1 MYAGLAKMRL
11 PESGRSGSTMKPLS
25 YFVAMLAVSA
35 AAFAQATASPQST
48 APVPAAQAPA
58 WTPANI
64 AVPPPMPPGPKLPEP
79 LPVTT
84 VPDLTRY
91 LNNPIMLLFC
101 TTQVA
106 SFNDRDADMIFIG
119 DSITRNWLGPGK
131 AVWDANF
138 APRNALDFGMGG
150 DQTQHVLWRMSNYP
164 IGRLHPKVAVV
175 LIGTNNWHNTPDE
188 IAAGVKAIL
197 SKTQAMFP
205 GIKIIVTSI
214 LPNKRAN
221 GLMMSANAI
230 VRTYADD
237 QNIFYLDLV
246 PLMPPVDDN
255 WKGIGPDHLHPNA
268 EGYQIWT
275 DALLPLVNR
284 FLPPPAAQH

>member
-1 MYAGLAKMRL
+1 VKNILNFAAI
-11 PESGRSGSTMKPLS
+11 LS
-25 YFVAMLAVSA
+25 LSV
-35 AAFAQATASPQST
+35 AAFGQVAAPPQSASP
-48 APVPAAQAPA
+48 AMPAQAPA
-58 WTPANI
+58 VSPSSV

-79 LPVTT
+79 PPVTT

-91 LNNPIMLLFC
+91 LNNPVMLLFC

-106 SFNDRDADMIFIG
+106 EFNNRDADMIFIG

-138 APRNALDFGMGG
+138 APRNALDFGIGG

-175 LIGTNNWHNTPDE
+175 LIGTNNTHNTPEE

-197 SKTQAMFP
+197 DKTQAMYP
-205 GIKIIVTSI
+205 GIKIILNSI
-214 LPNKRAN
+214 MPNRRAN
-221 GLMMSANAI
+221 DLMMAANAI
-230 VRTYADD
+230 LRAYADN

-246 PLMPPVDDN
+246 PLMPPVGDN
-255 WKGIGPDHLHPNA
+255 WKGLGPDHLHPDA
-268 EGYQIWT
+268 TGYQIWT
-275 DALLPLVNR
+275 DALIPLVNR
-284 FLPPPAAQH
+284 FLPPPPAAVPAVATQP

>member
-1 MYAGLAKMRL
+1 
-11 PESGRSGSTMKPLS
+11 MKRIS

-35 AAFAQATASPQST
+35 AAFAQTAAPSQNTSPATP
-48 APVPAAQAPA
+48 PPAQV
-58 WTPANI
+58 WTTDNV
-64 AVPPPMPPGPKLPEP
+64 AVPPPMPPGPKLPDP
-79 LPVTT
+79 PPVTT

-91 LNNPIMLLFC
+91 LNNPVMLLFC

-131 AVWDANF
+131 DIWDANF

-150 DQTQHVLWRMSNYP
+150 DQTQHVLWRMNNYP

-175 LIGTNNWHNTPDE
+175 LIGTNNWHNTPEE

-197 SKTQAMFP
+197 TKTQAMFP
-205 GIKIIVTSI
+205 GIRIIVTSI

-221 GLMMSANAI
+221 DLMMSANAI
-230 VRTYADD
+230 VRTFADD
-237 QNIFYLDLV
+237 KSIFYLDLV
-246 PLMPPVDDN
+246 PLMPAVGDN
-255 WKGIGPDHLHPNA
+255 WKGIGPDHLHPDA

-284 FLPPPAAQH
+284 FLPAPAAQH